1 MMSVLILGIRELRL
15 ALRALLKHPSFM
27 IAATLMLGLGT
38 GINAALFGVLHSV
51 VFQPLPAKHPDQLI
65 TLSQQAS
72 GGVSIPD
79 LEDFRT
85 QSHSFQEIQAC
96 RYSGFSFRGDSGTE
110 LITGAQVTPGYL
122 SMLGEPPLLGRTFG
136 PEQAQQGQEHVVV
149 LSEALWKGRFAGQR
163 DILGKMI
170 NLNGESYAVLGVMPQ
185 AVRLPYDDTQIWVPV
200 PSNSPWKQ
208 NRGIHALSL
217 LARLKPGV
225 SLQDAQ
231 ADLSLLTARL
241 AQTYPKEDGG
251 RSVIVVRLQEAMVS
265 GIRKKLYLLAF
276 AVVFVYL
283 IAASNVASL
292 SLTRASYRIREIA
305 VRKALGATRA
315 RLIYQLMIENL
326 VLATFGSIVGWL
338 LALWWVNL
346 VVALEP
352 EGLPR
357 LHEIHLDYSVF
368 LLLVAFTFL
377 IAILL
382 AVLNIFHFERLQFN
396 EALRAGGKGSVGGYR
411 QWLRNG
417 LVGVETATAI
427 MLLIGAGLVIRS
439 FQKLYTVDL
448 GFKAEKRLTMH
459 LSLPASARAHPAL
472 ETYQPMYEKVRS
484 LPGVA
489 AVGLVNVLPLQNSFD
504 AEYFIEGRTAPDSH
518 NSGEVRLVNE
528 DYFKAMGMTLI
539 SGRQFTAQDNENSP
553 PVVVIN
559 QKMAKQWFPNEDPIG
574 KHIRTLGA
582 LRWIS
587 IVGVVA
593 NMRDSAIET
602 EAPIEFYLPY
612 LQNTY
617 PPAMWNVGLVVRTE
631 NDPFTTLPAVK
642 EAIQSTNRDIT
653 VSGIESLDQVI
664 SDSLRD
670 RRLAMTLLAIFAS
683 LALILAT
690 YGIYALLAY
699 SVLQRTR
706 EIGVRMALGASRW
719 NILYHVALQGVRIV
733 VVSLLIGTV
742 GAYILTQSL
751 EGLLFGVRAAD
762 PLTFASANVLL
773 LITAIFAILLPAWRG
788 AKLDPQ
794 EALRFE

>member
-1 MMSVLILGIRELRL
+1 MISILTLGIRELRL
-15 ALRALLKHPSFM
+15 ALRALLKNPSFM

-51 VFQPLPAKHPDQLI
+51 VFQPLPAKHPEQLI

-72 GGVSIPD
+72 GGVSILD
-79 LEDFRT
+79 LEDFRA
-85 QSHSFQEIQAC
+85 QSHSFQQIQAY
-96 RYSGFSFRGDSGTE
+96 RYSGFSFRDNSGTE

-122 SMLGEPPLLGRTFG
+122 SMLGEPPLLGRTY
-136 PEQAQQGQEHVVV
+136 EEGQRDQDHVVV
-149 LSEALWKGRFAGQR
+149 LSEALWKGRFAGKR
-163 DILGKMI
+163 DILGTMI
-170 NLNGESYAVLGVMPQ
+170 NLNGESYAVLGIMPQ

-200 PSNSPWKQ
+200 PGNSPWKQ
-208 NRGIHALSL
+208 NRGIHALSM

-231 ADLSLLTARL
+231 ADLSLLTTRL
-241 AQTYPKEDGG
+241 AQMYPNEDGG

-265 GIRKKLYLLAF
+265 GIRQKLYLLAF

-292 SLTRASYRIREIA
+292 SLARASYRIREIA

-326 VLATFGSIVGWL
+326 VLAIFGSAVGWL

-346 VVALEP
+346 IVALAP

-368 LLLVAFTFL
+368 LLLVAFTFV

-382 AVLNIFHFERLQFN
+382 SVLNIFQFERSKLN
-396 EALRAGGKGSVGGYR
+396 EALGAGGRGSVGRYR

-417 LVGVETATAI
+417 LVGMETATAI

-448 GFKAEKRLTMH
+448 GFRSENRLTMR
-459 LSLPASARAHPAL
+459 LSLPGSARARSAP
-472 ETYQPMYEKVRS
+472 ETYRPIYEKVSS

-518 NSGEVRLVNE
+518 NSGEVRMVNE
-528 DYFKAMGMTLI
+528 DYFKAMGMTLV
-539 SGRQFTAQDNENSP
+539 SGRQFTAQDNEKSP
-553 PVVVIN
+553 HVVVIN
-559 QKMAKQWFPNEDPIG
+559 QKMARKWFSDKDPIG
-574 KHIRTLGA
+574 NHIRTLGA
-582 LRWIS
+582 VDWMS

-593 NMRDSAIET
+593 DMRDSAIET

-617 PPAMWNVGLVVRTE
+617 PPAMWNVGLVVKTE
-631 NDPFTTLPAVK
+631 KDPFTTLPAVK
-642 EAIQSTNRDIT
+642 QAIQSTNRDIT
-653 VSGIESLDQVI
+653 LSGIESLDQVI

-719 NILYHVALQGVRIV
+719 HILYHFTLQGMRII
-733 VVSLLIGTV
+733 VVSLLIGTT
-742 GAYILTQSL
+742 GAYMLCQIL

-762 PLTFASANVLL
+762 PLTFALANVLL
-773 LITAIFAILLPAWRG
+773 LITAICAILLPAWRG
-788 AKLDPQ
+788 AKLDPHD
-794 EALRFE
+794 ALRFE